1 MRPIALLSALIPLL
15 AGLPATHAGSGSDDK
30 APALAPLAPL
40 GERME
45 KIADA
50 VMAGRDPKVV
60 AGDWK
65 LEIDPELAKELKTAG
80 AARSRLTG
88 YELDLQVGSDER
100 EERVSTIVHATPR
113 ATALLML
120 ATGSRRS
127 SGMIRLDQLSRAQR
141 PFGDAARALLASS
154 KGKGGC
160 ARLPMAG
167 DKLLAEIAPGPIGQ
181 ELKKEGAAS
190 RDRACA
196 LLERGGTPVSIRLDD
211 TLILVLDR
219 KGKPLGGIRS
229 DIELVDGGVVFSL
242 DRYRAL

>member
-1 MRPIALLSALIPLL
+1 MLLSAIPAAR
-15 AGLPATHAGSGSDDK
+15 AGNGSGDK
-30 APALAPLAPL
+30 AAALAPLAPL
-40 GERME
+40 GDRME
-45 KIADA
+45 KITDA
-50 VMAGRDPKVV
+50 VIADRDPKAV

-65 LEIDPELAKELKTAG
+65 VEVGPDLAKELKAAG
-80 AARSRLTG
+80 AVRSRLTG
-88 YELDLQVGSDER
+88 YELDLQLGSDEK

-120 ATGSRRS
+120 GAGSRRS
-127 SGMIRLDQLSRAQR
+127 KGVIPLDKLSRAQR

-167 DKLLAEIAPGPIGQ
+167 DKLLAEIAPGPVGE
-181 ELKKEGAAS
+181 ELKREGAAG

-196 LLERGGTPVSIRLDD
+196 LLERGGAPVSIRVDD

-219 KGKPLGGIRS
+219 KGKPIGGIRS
-229 DIELVDGGVVFSL
+229 DVELVDGGVVFSL
-242 DRYRAL
+242 DRYRPL

>member
-1 MRPIALLSALIPLL
+1 MRRIAVLASLVPLL
-15 AGLPATHAGSGSDDK
+15 AAIPAAHPGNGSGDK

-50 VMAGRDPKVV
+50 VIAGRDPKAV

-65 LEIDPELAKELKTAG
+65 LEIDPGLAKELKAAG

-88 YELDLQVGSDER
+88 YELDLQLGADER

-127 SGMIRLDQLSRAQR
+127 SGVIPLDKLSRAQR
-141 PFGDAARALLASS
+141 PFGDAVRALLASS

-160 ARLPMAG
+160 ARLPMAD

-181 ELKKEGAAS
+181 EVKKEGAAS

-196 LLERGGTPVSIRLDD
+196 LLERGGAPVSIRVDD
-211 TLILVLDR
+211 TLLLVFDK

-229 DIELVDGGVVFSL
+229 DVELVDGGVVFSL

>member
-1 MRPIALLSALIPLL
+1 MRRIAVVAALIPAL
-15 AGLPATHAGSGSDDK
+15 AIPAAHAGNGSGEK
-30 APALAPLAPL
+30 ALAPLAPL

-50 VMAGRDPKVV
+50 VIAGRDPKAV

-65 LEIDPELAKELKTAG
+65 VEIDPDLAKELKAAG
-80 AARSRLTG
+80 AVRSRLTG
-88 YELDLQVGSDER
+88 YEIDLQLGSDEK

-120 ATGSRRS
+120 AAGSRRS
-127 SGMIRLDQLSRAQR
+127 KGVIPLDKLSRAQQ

-160 ARLPMAG
+160 ARLPMAS

-181 ELKKEGAAS
+181 EVKKDGAAS

-196 LLERGGTPVSIRLDD
+196 LLERGGTPVSIRVDD
-211 TLILVLDR
+211 NLIMVFDK

-229 DIELVDGGVVFSL
+229 DIELDDGGVVFSL
-242 DRYRAL
+242 DRYHPL

>member
-1 MRPIALLSALIPLL
+1 MRRIAVVAAVIQSLAAIPT
-15 AGLPATHAGSGSDDK
+15 AHAGNGSGDK
-30 APALAPLAPL
+30 SPALAPLAPL

-50 VMAGRDPKVV
+50 VIAGRDPRAV

-65 LEIDPELAKELKTAG
+65 LDIDPELARELKAAG
-80 AARSRLTG
+80 AVRSRLTG
-88 YELDLQVGSDER
+88 YELDIQLGSDEQQ
-100 EERVSTIVHATPR
+100 ERVSTIVHATPR

-120 ATGSRRS
+120 AAGSRRS
-127 SGMIRLDQLSRAQR
+127 SGMISLDQLSRAQQ
-141 PFGDAARALLASS
+141 PFGDAARALLATS

-167 DKLLAEIAPGPIGQ
+167 DELLAEIAPGPIGQ

-196 LLERGGTPVSIRLDD
+196 LLERGGTPVSIRVDD
-211 TLILVLDR
+211 NLIMVLDK

-229 DIELVDGGVVFSL
+229 DIELDDGGVVFSL
-242 DRYRAL
+242 DRYRPL